1 MNAFFIIHITMKIL
15 QNFKNA
21 VKQALN
27 IPVVSVSVAS
37 SDVGKCTKCKFNIN
51 DRCTIGTYYAEQG
64 KSRFCIEGEL
74 WEATER

>member
-1 MNAFFIIHITMKIL
+1 MEIL

-51 DRCTIGTYYAEQG
+51 DRCTVGTYYAEQG

>member
-1 MNAFFIIHITMKIL
+1 MKIL

-37 SDVGKCTKCKFNIN
+37 SDVGKCTTCEFNN
-51 DRCTIGTYYAEQG
+51 REWDRCVAGTYWAEQG
-64 KSRFCIEGEL
+64 LNRICYEGEL
-74 WEATER
+74 WKATER